1 MDMIE
6 NKPDASSPSAV
17 TSAARA
23 IDGAISRMV
32 QGVNYVSWNPNAE
45 ADRFHAVREKTL
57 AILGQ
62 VSAEQALWSPQ
73 KGTWSIAQIADH
85 LLRSEEMYREQ
96 FRRLIE
102 MAKEGRGSA
111 IEISLKEVDVGFAVI
126 PREVI
131 SLLEFPMR
139 MFNLFVPHVLR
150 ETMVRYPLVAALNPQ
165 SSAPREGLVIEK
177 LREDL
182 AAALAETE
190 SFFRTPMPPNINELT
205 INHPIMGNNTI
216 PQLFRIM
223 IAHEQRHQEQMSG
236 VRAHANFPKA
246 PREPL
251 NAAQMWDTR
260 GKSGD

>member
-1 MDMIE
+1 MIE
-6 NKPDASSPSAV
+6 NKPDASSPSLV

-32 QGVNYVSWNPNAE
+32 QGVNSVTWNPGAE
-45 ADRFHAVREKTL
+45 VERFHMVREETL

-62 VSAEQALWSPQ
+62 VSAEQSLWSPR

-85 LLRSEEMYREQ
+85 LLRSEEMHRGQ
-96 FRRLIE
+96 FRRLIQ
-102 MAKEGRGSA
+102 MANEGRGST
-111 IEISLKEVDVGFAVI
+111 IEVSLREVDVAFAGV
-126 PREVI
+126 PREVMP
-131 SLLEFPMR
+131 LLEFPMK

-150 ETMVRYPLVAALNPQ
+150 ETMVRYPLVPALNPR
-165 SSAPREGLVIEK
+165 SSEPREGLVIEK

-190 SFFRTPMPPNINELT
+190 SFFRSPMPPNIDELT
-205 INHPIMGNNTI
+205 INHPIIGNNTI
-216 PQLFRIM
+216 PQMLCIM

-236 VRAHANFPKA
+236 VRDHANFPKA

-251 NAAQMWDTR
+251 NAAQLADIR
-260 GKSGD
+260 GKGGN